1 MFAGRLLDDWMLGCG
16 GFDGWMVRSDA
27 SRSYGSRVKFLQ
39 EPG

>member
-16 GFDGWMVRSDA
+16 GFGWMVRSDA
-27 SRSYGSRVKFLQ
+27 SRSYGSRVTFLQ